1 MHPNKSMRFA
11 RRKLMLAA
19 ILLLACVLLLVT
31 ATWARYRTD
40 EVSYL
45 DYAAKSPD
53 AISVW
58 AAGSGGWSFS
68 GGTGSLSFCV
78 SSDTD
83 GTDSAASTQQVSVRL
98 LVSLSIAEL
107 EGENVRLS
115 VKDGTDTTTCTAVAV
130 PITEGTSLYKTFG
143 AGRVYIFQDEDG
155 KELSWTLAVGTD
167 SVLSAQ
173 LEITG
178 LNKPE
183 NPALLQ
189 LQVVGG

>member
-1 MHPNKSMRFA
+1 MHQTKTKCPA
-11 RRKLMLAA
+11 RYRLMLAL
-19 ILLLACVLLLVT
+19 ILLLACAALVVT
-31 ATWARYRTD
+31 ATWARYRAD
-40 EVSYL
+40 EVYYL
-45 DYAAKSPD
+45 GYAAKSPN
-53 AISVW
+53 AISV
-58 AAGSGGWSFS
+58 GTGGGGWSFYDDS
-68 GGTGSLSFCV
+68 AFLSFYV
-78 SSDTD
+78 SSDGSETSEEAD
-83 GTDSAASTQQVSVRL
+83 TQPVSIRL
-98 LVSLSIAEL
+98 LASLSIAEL
-107 EGENVRLS
+107 DGESVVLS
-115 VKDGTDTTTCTAVAV
+115 VFDGIDTTTCTAVAV
-130 PITEGTSLYKTFG
+130 PIEEGTSLYKTFG